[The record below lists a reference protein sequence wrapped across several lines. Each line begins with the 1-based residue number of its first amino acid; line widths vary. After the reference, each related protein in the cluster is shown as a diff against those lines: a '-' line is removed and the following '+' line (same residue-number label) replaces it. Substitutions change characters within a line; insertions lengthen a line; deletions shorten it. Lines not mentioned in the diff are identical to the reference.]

1 MHTAY
6 IALGANLPSPAG
18 APAATLAAAVRRLSK
33 LGTIVQR
40 SSLYSTEPVGFA
52 DQPRF
57 LNAVVALETDLSPG
71 TLLNKLLAIEKEL
84 GRDRTAGI
92 PNGPRTLDLDIL
104 MIGGLELNEPGLEL
118 PHPRMSERAFVLIP
132 LVEIAPHLL
141 IPGFEKTVSEI
152 VHTLQTNRKGD
163 IDAVMRIEDQ
173 NWIHTALP

>member
-57 LNAVVALETDLSPG
+57 LNAVIALETGLSPG